1 MANCQH
7 SSPPWVPALAAT
19 FGMGK
24 LSGKTCFSFMCDL
37 KRLFSWTKNGG
48 RVPSSGDGL
57 GGSAGAVALEGGGRF
72 RRLAFDGSALGEPG
86 SQPAPGPCGL
96 LRSSAWPT
104 RAGQQNRSGDRRF
117 GTEGTER
124 VQRAGRVWCRG
135 DSSRTLAPPGRLD
148 PLGADD
154 RSHSRPSR
162 RLGWSSSHAP
172 AGWYLPRLAEHC
184 VALDSFDIVEGLVIQ
199 GGLSVEVLTGVS
211 LHGGLAE
218 AWPRAKITAKTV
230 VSAIVAYWRRFGL
243 PAYAQ
248 FDNDTVFQGPHQ
260 HRDVIGRVT
269 RLCLSLDVVPVFAP
283 PRETGFQAAIENFNG
298 AWQAKVWNRFHFS
311 TRGELTSRSRRFI
324 TAHRR
329 RRAARVDG
337 APAQRPL
344 LDDWSLDLQKIIDGR
359 IIYLRRTSD
368 TGTASLLG
376 HTFPVDRNWPHRL
389 VRAEVDLKS
398 HRICFYALRRRDTS
412 YQPMLKEIDHE
423 IPRRKFHE

>member
-1 MANCQH
+1 MVSAVRRGQSLSKVAAGFGVSRSTVRHWVNRAH
-7 SSPPWVPALAAT
+7 SQRLDRVDFSDRPPGRREPVNRTARETEDLV
-19 FGMGK
+19 
-24 LSGKTCFSFMCDL
+24 LSARREL
-37 KRLFSWTKNGG
+37 K
-48 RVPSSGDGL
+48 
-57 GGSAGAVALEGGGRF
+57 EC
-72 RRLAFDGSALGEPG
+72 SALGEFGAEAIHRELWRRRVASIPSVRTIG
-86 SQPAPGPCGL
+86 RILDRRGALDGRRRTRRPAP
-96 LRSSAWPT
+96 
-104 RAGQQNRSGDRRF
+104 
-117 GTEGTER
+117 
-124 VQRAGRVWCRG
+124 
-135 DSSRTLAPPGRLD
+135 
-148 PLGADD
+148 
-154 RSHSRPSR
+154 
-162 RLGWSSSHAP
+162 P

-184 VALDSFDIVEGLVIQ
+184 VELDSFDIVEGLVIQ

-337 APAQRPL
+337 APARRPL